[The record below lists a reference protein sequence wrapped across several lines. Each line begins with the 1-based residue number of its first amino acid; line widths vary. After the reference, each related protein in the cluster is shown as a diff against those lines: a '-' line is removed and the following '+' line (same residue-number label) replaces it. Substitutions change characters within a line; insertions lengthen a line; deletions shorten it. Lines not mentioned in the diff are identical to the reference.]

1 MKNTISIILVL
12 ILCLSLSAC
21 SNSRDTNR
29 VNSNSNNNIEE
40 IQTKYFEAKVIEI
53 YDNSVL
59 VEPVEGSDEL
69 KSADRI
75 VVTMNDT
82 NLEFNLIVG
91 DIIGITYGGEIA
103 ESSPAQITN
112 TTSMVFVSAAEN
124 NEKVALIPMVMIN
137 DQMYYDTGRTNNVAR
152 CGVVDGEIT
161 SSVESWERPVEN
173 NQSNFGSGFEY
184 QVGMEEGTIEIYM
197 NDNWCV
203 FEARGGDGSMIQ
215 YNGKWYDKSALSES
229 TLKWLELS
237 ETERMLSSYYPP
249 EFVESNIDFGVVLG
263 TKDVTPKG
271 LTLVCTQSN
280 GNGVSELSTGSFF
293 IVEHLVDDSWVEVE
307 KKDPKGEIAWTA
319 EAWMIPLND
328 TVEWPINWE
337 FLYGELKSGDYR
349 IGKEIMNFRG
359 PGDYDKEMVYV
370 EFTV

>member
-12 ILCLSLSAC
+12 IVCLSLSAC

-103 ESSPAQITN
+103 ESYPAQITN
-112 TTSMVFVSAAEN
+112 TTSMVFVAAAEN
-124 NEKVALIPMVMIN
+124 NEKVALIPMGMIN

-152 CGVVDGEIT
+152 CGVMDGEIT

-249 EFVESNIDFGVVLG
+249 AFVESNIDFGVVLG
-263 TKDVTPKG
+263 TKDVTLKG
-271 LTLVCTQSN
+271 LSLVCT
-280 GNGVSELSTGSFF
+280 
-293 IVEHLVDDSWVEVE
+293 
-307 KKDPKGEIAWTA
+307 
-319 EAWMIPLND
+319 
-328 TVEWPINWE
+328 
-337 FLYGELKSGDYR
+337 
-349 IGKEIMNFRG
+349 
-359 PGDYDKEMVYV
+359 
-370 EFTV
+370 